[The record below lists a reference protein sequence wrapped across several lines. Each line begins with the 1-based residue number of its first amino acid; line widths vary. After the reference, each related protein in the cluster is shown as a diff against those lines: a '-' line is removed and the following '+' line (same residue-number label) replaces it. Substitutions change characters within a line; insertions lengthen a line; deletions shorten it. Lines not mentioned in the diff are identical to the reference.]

1 MWTFVYHEGVEPTN
15 NSAERALRT
24 AVIWRSLSFGSQ
36 SEEGSNFVARM
47 LTVNTSLK
55 AQGRSILDFLTESVQ
70 AARLGMEHPS
80 LIPTVDNDSTPTTGT
95 LLLR

>member
-1 MWTFVYHEGVEPTN
+1 
-15 NSAERALRT
+15 
-24 AVIWRSLSFGSQ
+24 
-36 SEEGSNFVARM
+36 M

-55 AQGRSILDFLTESVQ
+55 AQGRSILDFLAESVQ

-80 LIPTVDNDSTPTTGT
+80 LIPTVDNDLTSATET